1 MTRKSPG
8 RSLIPP
14 AAFPFCPSHSRHR
27 RWREPSGSVWM
38 AVPVRPEFDL
48 ERNAKHSAVRR
59 IIHLVKHFCPAR
71 VRAGRIWHL
80 DTTTGPP
87 ELQFGPLRTAC
98 PFLPI
103 GRSALRLSLVRAVV
117 VVSRCARAGGV
128 HLIFQFEIRA
138 GKIEDS

>member
-1 MTRKSPG
+1 
-8 RSLIPP
+8 
-14 AAFPFCPSHSRHR
+14 
-27 RWREPSGSVWM
+27 
-38 AVPVRPEFDL
+38 
-48 ERNAKHSAVRR
+48 R

-80 DTTTGPP
+80 DTTTGAP

-138 GKIEDS
+138 GKIEDSTWPGASSPFKCQSKKSSSLRMTSSFART